1 MTSQSP
7 LGKFVNTFIGR
18 TATSLDHIE
27 NSPFIR
33 GEAGNFAGN
42 FTAESG
48 ALAEFLM
55 ADLREKKR
63 VKQSEKNERK
73 TTANIKFVC
82 WGWVMGTLMDGCRRS
97 MTEARDGGC

>member
-63 VKQSEKNERK
+63 VKSSEENERK
-73 TTANIKFVC
+73 TTVNNKVRVL
-82 WGWVMGTLMDGCRRS
+82 GLMDGCRRS